1 MKKVLNVLLAAVLGV
16 SVFSAASLTASAAT
30 LPKVTSVKAYN
41 IDDDEINLKW
51 KKVKGADGYQ
61 VKIYSKGEWKAV
73 GLTKKTSFEVD
84 DRKSATNYKFKV
96 RAYEVRNGKR
106 VYGKYSSVIVA
117 ATEPDEVENLK
128 ASSKTKTSVTLKWS
142 KVPRASRYQVYIYD
156 SAKGKYVRKVT
167 VKKNTATVK
176 ELNAGTTYKFKVRA
190 YFSGE
195 AGKEYGD
202 FSDVLSV
209 KTKASS
215 SKKTTASAGSE
226 VTRSKAE
233 AAALNHAGLSRSQVR
248 DFECELDYERGVKVY
263 EVSFESGRYDYEY
276 TVDAGSGKILH
287 WEKER
292 D

>member
-1 MKKVLNVLLAAVLGV
+1 MKKLLNVLLAAVLGA

-30 LPKVTSVKAYN
+30 LPKVTSVKDYN

-51 KKVKGADGYQ
+51 KKVRGADGYQ

-73 GLTKKTSFEVD
+73 GLTKKTNFEVD

-96 RAYEVRNGKR
+96 RAYELKKGKR
-106 VYGKYSSVIVA
+106 VYGKYSSVVVA
-117 ATEPDEVENLK
+117 ATEPDEVDNLK
-128 ASSKTKTSVTLKWS
+128 VSSKAKTTVTLKWS
-142 KVPRASRYQVYIYD
+142 KVPRASRYQVYLYD

-176 ELNAGTTYKFKVRA
+176 ELKAGTTYKFKVRA
-190 YFSGE
+190 YFSGD
-195 AGKEYGD
+195 AGKEYGS

-209 KTKASS
+209 KTKTSS
-215 SKKTTASAGSE
+215 SSASATNAKGS
-226 VTRSKAE
+226 VTASKAE
-233 AAALNHAGLSRSQVR
+233 SVALNHAGLKRNQVWG
-248 DFECELDYERGVKVY
+248 FENELDYERGVKVY
-263 EVSFESGRYDYEY
+263 EISFETSRYDYEY

-287 WEKER
+287 YEKER

>member
-1 MKKVLNVLLAAVLGV
+1 MKKLLNVLLAAVLGA

-30 LPKVTSVKAYN
+30 LPRVTSVKAYN

-73 GLTKKTSFEVD
+73 GLTKKTNFEVD

-96 RAYEVRNGKR
+96 RAYELKKGKR
-106 VYGKYSSVIVA
+106 VYGKYSSVVVA
-117 ATEPDEVENLK
+117 ATEPDEVDNLK
-128 ASSKTKTSVTLKWS
+128 VSSKAKTTVTLKWS

-176 ELNAGTTYKFKVRA
+176 ELKSGTNYKFKVRA
-190 YFSGE
+190 YFSGD
-195 AGKEYGD
+195 AGKEYGN

-209 KTKASS
+209 KTKSSSSAASS
-215 SKKTTASAGSE
+215 ASTGA

-233 AAALNHAGLSRSQVR
+233 SVALNHAGLKRNQVWG
-248 DFECELDYERGVKVY
+248 FECELDYERGVKVY
-263 EVSFESGRYDYEY
+263 EISFENGRYDYDY
-276 TVDAGSGKILH
+276 TVNASTGKILH

>member
-1 MKKVLNVLLAAVLGV
+1 MKKLLNVLLAAVLGV

-51 KKVKGADGYQ
+51 KAVKGADGYQ
-61 VKIYSKGEWKAV
+61 VKIYSKGKWKAV
-73 GLTKKTSFEVD
+73 GLTKKTNFEVD

-96 RAYEVRNGKR
+96 RAYF
-106 VYGKYSSVIVA
+106 
-117 ATEPDEVENLK
+117 
-128 ASSKTKTSVTLKWS
+128 
-142 KVPRASRYQVYIYD
+142 
-156 SAKGKYVRKVT
+156 KGK
-167 VKKNTATVK
+167 
-176 ELNAGTTYKFKVRA
+176 
-190 YFSGE
+190 
-195 AGKEYGD
+195 AGKEFGD

-209 KTKASS
+209 KTKAASAKKTSSGSS
-215 SKKTTASAGSE
+215 S

-233 AAALNHAGLSRSQVR
+233 SVALSHAGLERSQVR

-263 EVSFESGRYDYEY
+263 EVSFENGRYDYEY
-276 TVDAGSGKILH
+276 IINAGTGKIVH

>member
-61 VKIYSKGEWKAV
+61 VKIYSKGEWKSM
-73 GLTKKTSFEVD
+73 GLTKKTSFEAD

-96 RAYEVRNGKR
+96 RAYELKKGKR
-106 VYGKYSSVIVA
+106 VYGKYSSVVQA
-117 ATEPDEVENLK
+117 ATEPDEVDNVK
-128 ASSKTKTSVTLKWS
+128 ASAKEKTSVKLSWS

-167 VKKNTATVK
+167 VKSNSATVK
-176 ELNAGTTYKFKVRA
+176 ELKAGTSYKFKVRA
-190 YFSGE
+190 YFSGN
-195 AGKEYGD
+195 AGKEFGD

-215 SKKTTASAGSE
+215 SVSSSKTSSGA

-233 AAALNHAGLSRSQVR
+233 SIALNHAGLQRSQVWG
-248 DFECELDYERGVKVY
+248 FESELDYERGVKVY
-263 EVSFESGRYDYEY
+263 EISFENGRYDYEY
-276 TVDAGSGKILH
+276 TVNASTGKILH

>member
-1 MKKVLNVLLAAVLGV
+1 MKKVLNLLLVAVLGV

-61 VKIYSKGEWKAV
+61 VKIYSKGKWKAV
-73 GLTKKTSFEVD
+73 GLTKKTNFEVD
-84 DRKSATNYKFKV
+84 DRKSATNYRFKV
-96 RAYEVRNGKR
+96 RTYELKKGKR
-106 VYGKYSSVIVA
+106 VYGKYSSVVVA
-117 ATEPDEVENLK
+117 ATEPDEVDDVK
-128 ASSKTKTSVTLKWS
+128 ASAKEKTSVTLKWS
-142 KVPRASRYQVYIYD
+142 KVPRASRYQVYLYD

-176 ELNAGTTYKFKVRA
+176 ELKAGTTYKFKVRA
-190 YFSGE
+190 YFSGD

-202 FSDVLSV
+202 YSDVLSV
-209 KTKASS
+209 KTKASAA
-215 SKKTTASAGSE
+215 KKTTSGSSA

-233 AAALNHAGLSRSQVR
+233 SLALSHAGLSRNQVR

-263 EVSFESGRYDYEY
+263 EVSFDSGRYDYEY
-276 TVDAGSGKILH
+276 VINAATGKILH

>member
-1 MKKVLNVLLAAVLGV
+1 MKKVLNILLAAVLGA

-73 GLTKKTSFEVD
+73 GLTKKTTFEVD

-96 RAYEVRNGKR
+96 RAYEVKNGKR
-106 VYGKYSSVIVA
+106 VYGKYSSVVEA
-117 ATEPDEVENLK
+117 ATEPDEVESLK
-128 ASSKTKTSVTLKWS
+128 VSSKTKTSVTLKWS

-167 VKKNTATVK
+167 VKSNTATVK
-176 ELNAGTTYKFKVRA
+176 ELKAGTAYKFKVRA
-190 YFSGE
+190 YFSGN
-195 AGKEYGD
+195 AGKEFGD

-209 KTKASS
+209 KTKTSSSASS
-215 SKKTTASAGSE
+215 ANASSGA

-233 AAALNHAGLSRSQVR
+233 STALNHAGLKKSQVR
-248 DFECELDYERGVKVY
+248 DLECELDYERGVKVY

-276 TVDAGSGKILH
+276 TVDAGTGKILH
-287 WEKER
+287 WEKDR

>member
-1 MKKVLNVLLAAVLGV
+1 MKKVLNVLLAAVLGA
-16 SVFSAASLTASAAT
+16 SVFSAVSLTASAAT

-73 GLTKKTSFEVD
+73 GLTKKTNFEVD

-96 RAYEVRNGKR
+96 RAYELKKGKR
-106 VYGKYSSVIVA
+106 VYGKYSSVVEA
-117 ATEPDEVENLK
+117 ATEPDEVENVK
-128 ASSKTKTSVTLKWS
+128 ASSKTKNTVTLKWS

-167 VKKNTATVK
+167 VKSNSATVK
-176 ELNAGTTYKFKVRA
+176 ELKSGTNYRFKVRA
-190 YFSGE
+190 YFSGNE
-195 AGKEYGD
+195 GKEFGD

-209 KTKASS
+209 KTKTSSSGASS
-215 SKKTTASAGSE
+215 QASSGA
-226 VTRSKAE
+226 VTRSEAE
-233 AAALNHAGLSRSQVR
+233 AIALNHAGLKRNQVR
-248 DFECELDYERGVKVY
+248 EFESELDYERGVKVY
-263 EVSFESGRYDYEY
+263 EISFEKDRYDYEY
-276 TVDAGSGKILH
+276 TVEASTGKILH
-287 WEKER
+287 WEKDR

>member
-1 MKKVLNVLLAAVLGV
+1 MKKVLNVLLAAVLGA

-73 GLTKKTSFEVD
+73 GLTKKTNFEVD
-84 DRKSATNYKFKV
+84 DRKSATKYKFKV
-96 RAYEVRNGKR
+96 RAYELKKGKR
-106 VYGKYSSVIVA
+106 VYGKYSSVVEA
-117 ATEPDEVENLK
+117 ATEPDEVENVK
-128 ASSKTKTSVTLKWS
+128 ASSKTKNTVTLKWS

-167 VKKNTATVK
+167 VKSNSATVK
-176 ELNAGTTYKFKVRA
+176 ELKAGTSYKFKVRA
-190 YFSGE
+190 YFSGN
-195 AGKEYGD
+195 AGKEFGD

-215 SKKTTASAGSE
+215 SGASSQASSGA
-226 VTRSKAE
+226 VTRSEAE
-233 AAALNHAGLSRSQVR
+233 AIALNHAGLKRNQVR
-248 DFECELDYERGVKVY
+248 EFESELDYERGVKVY
-263 EVSFESGRYDYEY
+263 EISFEKDRYDYEY
-276 TVDAGSGKILH
+276 TVEASTGKILH
-287 WEKER
+287 WEKDR

>member
-61 VKIYSKGEWKAV
+61 VKIYSKGKWKAV
-73 GLTKKTSFEVD
+73 GLTKKTKFEVD
-84 DRKSATNYKFKV
+84 DRKSATNYRFKV
-96 RAYEVRNGKR
+96 RAYELKNGKR
-106 VYGKYSSVIVA
+106 VYGKYSSVVEA
-117 ATEPDEVENLK
+117 ATEPDEVENVK
-128 ASSKTKTSVTLKWS
+128 VSSKGKTSVTLKWS

-167 VKKNTATVK
+167 VKSNTATVK
-176 ELNAGTTYKFKVRA
+176 ELKSGTTYKLKVRA

-209 KTKASS
+209 KTKAASS
-215 SKKTTASAGSE
+215 AKAASSGSSAVTA
-226 VTRSKAE
+226 SKAE
-233 AAALNHAGLSRSQVR
+233 TIALNHAGLSRGQVR

-263 EVSFESGRYDYEY
+263 EVSFDSGRYDYEY
-276 TVDAGSGKILH
+276 TIDAASGKILN

>member
-1 MKKVLNVLLAAVLGV
+1 MKKLLNVLLATVLGV
-16 SVFSAASLTASAAT
+16 SVFSAAAVTASAAT

-51 KKVKGADGYQ
+51 KAVRGADGYQ
-61 VKIYSKGEWKAV
+61 VKIYSKGEWKAL
-73 GLTKKTSFEVD
+73 GLTKKTTFEVD

-96 RAYEVRNGKR
+96 RAYEVKKGKR

-128 ASSKTKTSVTLKWS
+128 ASSKAKTTVTLKWS

-167 VKKNTATVK
+167 VKTNTATVK
-176 ELNAGTTYKFKVRA
+176 ELKAGTTYKFKVRA
-190 YFSGE
+190 YFSGD
-195 AGKEYGD
+195 AGKEFGD

-209 KTKASS
+209 KTKSASS
-215 SKKTTASAGSE
+215 SSSSAATSGK
-226 VTRSKAE
+226 VTRSEAE
-233 AAALNHAGLSRSQVR
+233 SVALKHAGLKKSQVR

-263 EVSFESGRYDYEY
+263 EISFDYGRYDYEY
-276 TVDAGSGKILH
+276 TVEVSTGKILH

>member
-16 SVFSAASLTASAAT
+16 SVFSAVSLTATAAA

-73 GLTKKTSFEVD
+73 GLTKKTNFEVD

-96 RAYEVRNGKR
+96 RAYEVVGGKR
-106 VYGKYSSVIVA
+106 VYGKYSSVITA

-128 ASSKTKTSVTLKWS
+128 VSSKTKTSVTLKWS
-142 KVPRASRYQVYIYD
+142 KVPRASRYQVYLYD
-156 SAKGKYVRKVT
+156 SAEGKYVRQVT

-176 ELNAGTTYKFKVRA
+176 ELKAGKTYKFKVRA
-190 YFSGE
+190 YFSGT

-202 FSDVLSV
+202 YSDVLSV

-215 SKKTTASAGSE
+215 SSSSKKSTP
-226 VTRSKAE
+226 VTRAKAE
-233 AAALNHAGLSRSQVR
+233 SVALNHAGLKKSQVR

-263 EVSFESGRYDYEY
+263 EISFEHGKYDYEY
-276 TVDAGSGKILH
+276 TVDQSTGKILH

>member
-16 SVFSAASLTASAAT
+16 SVFSAVSLTATAAA

-51 KKVKGADGYQ
+51 KAVKGADGYQ

-73 GLTKKTSFEVD
+73 GLTKKTNFEVD

-96 RAYEVRNGKR
+96 RAYEVVGGKR
-106 VYGKYSSVIVA
+106 VYGKYSSVITA

-128 ASSKTKTSVTLKWS
+128 VSSKTKTSVTLKWS
-142 KVPRASRYQVYIYD
+142 KVPRASRYQVYLYD
-156 SAKGKYVRKVT
+156 SAKGKYVRQVT

-176 ELNAGTTYKFKVRA
+176 ELKAGKTYKFKVRA
-190 YFSGE
+190 YFSGT

-202 FSDVLSV
+202 YSDVLSV

-215 SKKTTASAGSE
+215 SSSSKKSTP
-226 VTRSKAE
+226 VTRAKAE
-233 AAALNHAGLSRSQVR
+233 SVALNHAGLKKSQVR

-263 EVSFESGRYDYEY
+263 EISFEHGKYDYEY
-276 TVDAGSGKILH
+276 TVKQSTGEILH

>member
-1 MKKVLNVLLAAVLGV
+1 MEKVLNLLLAAVLGA

-51 KKVKGADGYQ
+51 KAVKGADGYQ
-61 VKIYSKGEWKAV
+61 VKIYSKGEWKAA
-73 GLTKKTSFEVD
+73 GLTKKTTFEVD

-96 RAYEVRNGKR
+96 RAYEVKNGKR
-106 VYGKYSSVIVA
+106 VYGKYSSVVKA

-128 ASSKTKTSVTLKWS
+128 VSSKTKTSVTLKWS
-142 KVPRASRYQVYIYD
+142 KVPRASRYQVYLYD
-156 SAKGKYVRKVT
+156 SAKGKYVRQVT

-176 ELNAGTTYKFKVRA
+176 ELKAGTTYKFKVRA
-190 YFSGE
+190 YFSGD

-202 FSDVLSV
+202 YSDVLSV
-209 KTKASS
+209 KTKSS
-215 SKKTTASAGSE
+215 SSSPSKKTTPI
-226 VTRSKAE
+226 TRAKAE
-233 AAALNHAGLSRSQVR
+233 SVALNHAGLKKSQVR
-248 DFECELDYERGVKVY
+248 DFECELDYEKGVKVY
-263 EVSFESGRYDYEY
+263 EISFEHGKYDYEY
-276 TVDAGSGKILH
+276 TVNAGTGKIVH

>member
-1 MKKVLNVLLAAVLGV
+1 MKKVLNVLLAAVLGA
-16 SVFSAASLTASAAT
+16 SVFSAASLTASAAA

-73 GLTKKTSFEVD
+73 GLTKKTNFEVD

-96 RAYEVRNGKR
+96 RAYELKKGKR
-106 VYGKYSSVIVA
+106 VYGKYSSVVEA
-117 ATEPDEVENLK
+117 ATEPDEVENVK
-128 ASSKTKTSVTLKWS
+128 ASSKTKNTVTLKWS

-167 VKKNTATVK
+167 VKSNSATVK
-176 ELNAGTTYKFKVRA
+176 ELKAGTAYKFKVRA
-190 YFSGE
+190 YFSGN
-195 AGKEYGD
+195 AGKEFGD

-209 KTKASS
+209 KTKTSSSGASS
-215 SKKTTASAGSE
+215 QASSGA
-226 VTRSKAE
+226 VTRSEAE
-233 AAALNHAGLSRSQVR
+233 AIALNHAGLKRKQVR
-248 DFECELDYERGVKVY
+248 EFESELDYERGVKVY
-263 EVSFESGRYDYEY
+263 EISFEKDRYDYEY
-276 TVDAGSGKILH
+276 TIEASTGKILH
-287 WEKER
+287 WEKDR